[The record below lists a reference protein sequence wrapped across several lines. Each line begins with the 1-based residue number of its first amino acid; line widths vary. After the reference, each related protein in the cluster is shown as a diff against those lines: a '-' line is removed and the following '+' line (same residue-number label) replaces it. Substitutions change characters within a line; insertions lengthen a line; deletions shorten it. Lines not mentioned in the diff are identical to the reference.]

1 MINRILKG
9 YQIVDQIA
17 VGSVGTVWRAINSRN
32 QNFALKQLS
41 EKNSQRSEKVKQFRN
56 EALLTQKMHHPHIV
70 RVFEYVDMPP
80 QPFFT
85 MEYFPSHNLKFATWN
100 KPDLVWRR
108 EFYILRQ
115 LAEALAHI
123 HSLGVIHKDLKP
135 ENVLIDKKSQIRMI
149 DFSLSKTK
157 WQRKLQLKKI
167 VEGTPLY
174 MAPEQIRGE
183 KCDPRTDIYAFG
195 VLMYEL
201 LTKRPPFLGTT
212 AQHLLQKH
220 LREAPPPMRNY
231 VKTLSHDLDSFM
243 QKLLAK
249 NPDDRFPNMISII
262 HELSKWERKDTVIRI
277 RQVEPPKKKSK
288 ES

>member
-1 MINRILKG
+1 
-9 YQIVDQIA
+9 
-17 VGSVGTVWRAINSRN
+17 
-32 QNFALKQLS
+32 
-41 EKNSQRSEKVKQFRN
+41 
-56 EALLTQKMHHPHIV
+56 
-70 RVFEYVDMPP
+70 
-80 QPFFT
+80 
-85 MEYFPSHNLKFATWN
+85 
-100 KPDLVWRR
+100 
-108 EFYILRQ
+108 
-115 LAEALAHI
+115 
-123 HSLGVIHKDLKP
+123 
-135 ENVLIDKKSQIRMI
+135 MI
-149 DFSLSKTK
+149 DFGLAKLTDSDFKT
-157 WQRKLQLKKI
+157 QTGVAL
-167 VEGTPLY
+167 GTLPY

-183 KCDPRTDIYAFG
+183 KCDSRTDIYAFG

-220 LREAPPPMRNY
+220 LRETPPSMRNY